1 MVLNSLEDFDG
12 LAARLRRGPFAR
24 TVSLNI
30 GRGTSRRR
38 RKWFAPPQDDL
49 SQSLVR
55 RGMPPTLF
63 GFVRRVSAWSQFKI
77 TLLAVA
83 VFVLNTAPLEMQ
95 RRIFNAALH
104 DRDVRLVVGLG
115 ALYLAIILSEGLIK
129 LLLNVYGGW
138 IGEKAVRVLRL
149 AASKIVDSLPGASR
163 GPGARGVEISMILAE
178 PEPIGG
184 FVGIAV
190 SELVLQIGI
199 LLSVFGYMFYM
210 QTPLAL
216 VCLLIFSPQFVF
228 VPLMQRA
235 INRRVQSR
243 INVLR
248 QTSVGVLLAGTEA
261 ERVVRQHERFAEIFE
276 LNLGIFKLRF
286 SMKFLMNLSHNLG
299 KVVVLCVGGWYVVK
313 GETDVGTVVAFVSGL
328 NNVRDPWTDLVNWYQ
343 DMLLTSVK
351 YQTFIAAMN
360 RFAHGET
367 PLGAPRR

>member
-1 MVLNSLEDFDG
+1 
-12 LAARLRRGPFAR
+12 
-24 TVSLNI
+24 
-30 GRGTSRRR
+30 
-38 RKWFAPPQDDL
+38 
-49 SQSLVR
+49 
-55 RGMPPTLF
+55 MPLTLF
-63 GFVRRVSAWSQFKI
+63 GFVRRVSAWSQFRI
-77 TLLAVA
+77 ALLAVA

-104 DRDVRLVVGLG
+104 DRDVALVVGLG
-115 ALYLAIILSEGLIK
+115 ALYLGIILSEGLIK

-149 AASKIVDSLPGASR
+149 AASKIVDSMPAATR

-184 FVGIAV
+184 FVGIAI
-190 SELVLQIGI
+190 SELVLQLGI
-199 LLSVFGYMFYM
+199 LLSVFGYMLYV
-210 QTPLAL
+210 QTPLAI
-216 VCLLIFSPQFVF
+216 VCLAIFSPQFVF
-228 VPLMQRA
+228 VPILQRA

-248 QTSVGVLLAGTEA
+248 RTSVGVLLAGTGG
-261 ERVVRQHERFAEIFE
+261 ERAVRQHQRFAEIFE

-299 KVVVLCVGGWYVVK
+299 KVVVLCVGGWFIIE

-343 DMLLTSVK
+343 DMMLTSAK
-351 YQTFIAAMN
+351 YQTFVAAMN
-360 RFAHGET
+360 RFARGE
-367 PLGAPRR
+367 PALAAPA